1 MWLEY
6 LRIAQKVLR
15 AHKFRSF
22 LTVLSITIGAFSIVV
37 MSSLAESGLSS
48 LKRGIEDLGGSRL
61 MFVERKPPERAEK
74 KGVSYTKGITLQ
86 DRDTVFGSLPHLS
99 GKSMYASLWRRDV
112 LADSGK
118 SGRTDLVAAD
128 GGMISMYKMRLD
140 RGRIFT
146 EEENEQH
153 AKVCVVGWKTSHYF
167 WDGDALG
174 RWLTVSGVRCRVI
187 GVLADQDRWG
197 MNMGFDWVDL
207 AVLPYNTLAD
217 VDPTVPQ
224 QVGIVMTSDDARY
237 NEVIKRILNALL
249 VERHHGVDDFQIF
262 DMSKFMDKFN
272 QLFGVMKVIVGF
284 IAGIALLVGGIGV
297 MNMMLVSVSE
307 RVREIGIRKA
317 IGASPRDIAA
327 QFLWESIVLAGSGG
341 IIGVAGGVGIA
352 LAAGAV
358 ISMFNKTWVTVLA
371 YNAVVSAL
379 VVSVGI
385 GVLFGFFPARR
396 AGRLQAIEAMRR

>member
-48 LKRGIEDLGGSRL
+48 LARGIEDLGGARL

-86 DRDTVFGSLPHLS
+86 DREAVFDALPHLI
-99 GKSMYASLWRRDV
+99 GNSMYASLWRRDV
-112 LADSGK
+112 LADSGL
-118 SGRTDLVAAD
+118 SGRTDIVAAD
-128 GGMISMYKMRLD
+128 AGMIPMYKMKLD

-146 EEENEQH
+146 EEENQQH
-153 AKVCVVGWKTSHYF
+153 AKVCVIGFKTAKKL
-167 WDGDALG
+167 WDGDAMG
-174 RWLTVSGVRCRVI
+174 KWLSVSGTRCRVI

-197 MNMGFDWVDL
+197 INMGFDWVDL

-224 QVGIVMTSDDARY
+224 SVGIVMTTDDVRY
-237 NEVIKRILNALL
+237 NEVVKRILNALL

-272 QLFGVMKVIVGF
+272 QLFGVMKIIVGF

-317 IGASPRDIAA
+317 IGASPRDIAL
-327 QFLWESIVLAGSGG
+327 QFIFESIVLAGSGG
-341 IIGVAGGVGIA
+341 IVGVGGGIGIS
-352 LAAGAV
+352 LLAGAV

-371 YNAVVSAL
+371 YNAITWAL
-379 VVSVGI
+379 LVSVGI

-396 AGRLQAIEAMRR
+396 AGKLQAIEAMRR

>member
-48 LKRGIEDLGGSRL
+48 LARGIEDLGGARL
-61 MFVERKPPERAEK
+61 MFVEKKPAERAEK
-74 KGVSYTKGITLQ
+74 KGVSYTKGLTVQ
-86 DRDTVFGSLPHLS
+86 DRDTVFASLPHIS

-112 LADSGK
+112 LADSGIT
-118 SGRTDLVAAD
+118 GRTDLVAAD
-128 GGMISMYKMRLD
+128 GGMISMYKMKLD
-140 RGRIFT
+140 HGRIFS
-146 EEENEQH
+146 EEENQQH
-153 AKVCVVGWKTSHYF
+153 AKVCVVGYKTAHKF
-167 WDGDALG
+167 WDGEAMG
-174 RWLTVSGVRCRVI
+174 RWLTVSGTRCRVI

-197 MNMGFDWVDL
+197 INMGFDWVDL

-224 QVGIVMTSDDARY
+224 SVAIVMTTDEARY
-237 NEVIKRILNALL
+237 NEVVKRILNALL

-262 DMSKFMDKFN
+262 DMSKFMDKFD
-272 QLFGVMKVIVGF
+272 QLFSIMKMIVGF

-317 IGASPRDIAA
+317 IGANPRDIAM
-327 QFLWESIVLAGSGG
+327 QFIWESIVLAGSGG
-341 IIGVAGGVGIA
+341 FIGVLGGVGVA
-352 LAAGAV
+352 LLAGAV
-358 ISMFNKTWVTVLA
+358 ISMFNKTWVTVVA
-371 YNAVVSAL
+371 YNSVITAL
-379 VVSVGI
+379 IVSVGI
-385 GVLFGFFPARR
+385 GVVFGFFPARR
-396 AGRLQAIEAMRR
+396 AGKLLAIEAMRR